1 MDMSSGGG
9 DETGMLRG
17 RNSPWKQQ
25 QQQQAV
31 QSVATSSGSQ
41 RTPETQEGELIR
53 IIRDIEMSGMG
64 LVGEERKVS

>member
-1 MDMSSGGG
+1 MDMSSGGV
-9 DETGMLRG
+9 DATAMLGG

-31 QSVATSSGSQ
+31 QSGATTSGSQ
-41 RTPETQEGELIR
+41 RTPETQESELMRR
-53 IIRDIEMSGMG
+53 IKDMEMSRMG